1 MRRERW
7 KRRVR
12 RRAFGPRAERL
23 AEDDGAMGAG
33 WGDWGEFL
41 RFLDKGLE
49 GNARRRCVA
58 DKKV

>member
-33 WGDWGEFL
+33 WEAWGEFL

>member
-12 RRAFGPRAERL
+12 RRAVVPMEGRL
-23 AEDDGAMGAG
+23 AEDGGAMGAG

-41 RFLDKGLE
+41 RFLDKGL
-49 GNARRRCVA
+49 GANGKA
-58 DKKV
+58 KY